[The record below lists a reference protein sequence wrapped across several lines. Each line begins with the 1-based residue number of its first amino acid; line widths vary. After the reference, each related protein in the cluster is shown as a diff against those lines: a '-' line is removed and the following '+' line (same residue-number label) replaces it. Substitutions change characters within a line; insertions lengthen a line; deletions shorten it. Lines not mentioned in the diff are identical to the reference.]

1 MTIRRPLTA
10 PLTAPYVRL
19 STIKKNAIIK
29 LSNWEYISCT
39 KKTPQN
45 CDVFST
51 IYISVR
57 FLDSKTHFF
66 HTLQLPLQQL
76 FHFQALHKQ

>member
-29 LSNWEYISCT
+29 LSNWDIFPALKNAT
-39 KKTPQN
+39 N

-66 HTLQLPLQQL
+66 HTLRLPLQQL